1 MLLAQFWICFEY
13 NRRNYSAISR
23 KLFKKHQYRC
33 DSGSSGTVKHENPF
47 KKSVVVWEDTVSP
60 LQRYAHHRCDT
71 VIFQNHQ
78 KGARSSEHWVTIF
91 FSLFVRGGES
101 LKSETETSWILI
113 TYQHFRRFS
122 LLETSHVFKGVQ
134 RIRNVSTGSW
144 AKLPSSIFSAC
155 FMEIKNVCVR
165 PGKIFFLLRK
175 MPRKGVAN

>member
-91 FSLFVRGGES
+91 FSLFVRGAGGG
-101 LKSETETSWILI
+101 
-113 TYQHFRRFS
+113 
-122 LLETSHVFKGVQ
+122 VFKKWDW
-134 RIRNVSTGSW
+134 NFLNFNYLSTFQ
-144 AKLPSSIFSAC
+144 KIFTFGDVAC
-155 FMEIKNVCVR
+155 FQGGSKNQEC
-165 PGKIFFLLRK
+165 KYW
-175 MPRKGVAN
+175 